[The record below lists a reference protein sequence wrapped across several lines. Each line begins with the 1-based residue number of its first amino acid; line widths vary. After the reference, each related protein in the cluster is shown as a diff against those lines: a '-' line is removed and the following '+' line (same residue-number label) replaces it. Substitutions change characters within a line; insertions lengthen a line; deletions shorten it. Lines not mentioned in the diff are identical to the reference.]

1 MAARYDNRHRK
12 LKTGEYQKENGD
24 YIYRWT
30 TKDGKRHTV
39 GATTLEGLRR
49 KEDEIARNKADGI
62 KQCAKNVLLNDIFGL
77 WKATKRGLKPNTYQ
91 NYVWYYEQ
99 YVWPDSV
106 GQTPIQS
113 LKRSDLK
120 RFYNR
125 LYEVNHL
132 RISTIDNVHT
142 VLHQVIQ
149 IAVDDDYIRKNISDN
164 LLKELKQSHNVDET
178 HKKALTVAE
187 QNLFINFIKPETNR
201 YNHWYNIFAVML
213 GTGMR
218 VGECTG
224 LRWQDVDLEKGIIDI
239 NHTLVYYDHDVKNN
253 EIGSKCY
260 FGVNTPKTKAGC
272 RQIPMQDYVKE
283 AFIREK
289 EYQKYNG
296 ISCRQEVEG
305 YTDFI
310 FVNRFGNC
318 QHQGTLNKALRR
330 IIRDC
335 NDAQFEKYG
344 ENPLLLP
351 NFSCHSLRHTFV
363 TRLVEAG
370 VAIPVIQQLAGHSR
384 SDATLDVYTT
394 VTKEFKEREFSDF
407 KEKMKL
413 QDEEWSRGILE
424 QKETVKDDAQNEN
437 VN

>member
-1 MAARYDNRHRK
+1 MATRYDNRHRR
-12 LKTGEYQKENGD
+12 LKKGEYQKENGN
-24 YIYRWT
+24 YLFRWST
-30 TKDGKRHTV
+30 RDGKRHTV
-39 GATTLEGLRR
+39 GATTLEELRR
-49 KEDEIARNKADGI
+49 KEEKIARNKADGI
-62 KQCAKNVLLNDIFGL
+62 KQCAQNVLLNDIFGL
-77 WKATKRGLKPNTYQ
+77 WKTTKRGLKPNTYQ
-91 NYVWYYEQ
+91 NYVWCYEQ
-99 YVWPDSV
+99 YILNDSI

-125 LYEVNHL
+125 LYEERHL
-132 RISTIDNVHT
+132 KISTIDNVHT

-164 LLKELKQSHNVDET
+164 LLKELKQAHNVDES
-178 HKKALTVAE
+178 HKRALTVPE
-187 QNLFINFIKPETNR
+187 QKLFMDFIKSDTSK

-213 GTGMR
+213 GTGLR

-224 LRWQDVDLEKGIIDI
+224 LRWQDIDIEKGVVDV
-239 NHTLVYYDHDVKNN
+239 NHTLVYYCHNTGRN
-253 EIGSKCY
+253 EKGNKCY
-260 FGVNTPKTKAGC
+260 FGINTPKTKAGC
-272 RQIPMQDYVKE
+272 RQIPMQDYVRE

-289 EYQKYNG
+289 RYQEYNG
-296 ISCRQEVEG
+296 INCKQEVEG

-335 NDAQFEKYG
+335 NDKQFEKGG

-351 NFSCHSLRHTFV
+351 NFSCHSLRHSFV
-363 TRLVEAG
+363 TRLIEAD

-384 SDATLDVYTT
+384 SDVTLDVYTT
-394 VTKEFKEREFSDF
+394 VTNEFKKREFDDF
-407 KEKMKL
+407 QRKMKI
-413 QDEEWSRGILE
+413 QDEEWHKNMMELG
-424 QKETVKDDAQNEN
+424 ETKTSEV
-437 VN
+437 